1 MNKLSLGMMGTLSLG
16 AVLSGLLLAA
26 VSESGAGSSFGVAYA
41 ASPATTET
49 TKKEAATLSEGDKA
63 FMLEAASGGMAEV
76 ELSQMAKEKSKN
88 ADVIK
93 LAQHMVEDHTKA
105 NGELTGLAAR
115 KGVTLPTEL
124 LPKHKETREKLA
136 KLTGAA
142 FDKEYA
148 RVMVK
153 DHEDTVALFQKE
165 AGAGKDPN
173 LVPWVKQTLPTL
185 EGHLKMARES
195 DSRINGNTKAAGKSM

>member
-1 MNKLSLGMMGTLSLG
+1 MNKLSVGMMGALSLG
-16 AVLSGLLLAA
+16 AVLFGLLLAA
-26 VSESGAGSSFGVAYA
+26 VSDSGVGSSFGVAYA
-41 ASPATTET
+41 APAVTET

-88 ADVIK
+88 ADVVK
-93 LAQHMVEDHTKA
+93 LAQHMVDDHSKA

-115 KGVTLPTEL
+115 KGVTLPAEL
-124 LPKHKETREKLA
+124 SPKHKETREKLA
-136 KLTGAA
+136 RLTGAA

-153 DHEDTVALFQKE
+153 DHEETVALFQKE

-173 LVPWVKQTLPTL
+173 LVPWVKQTLPAL
-185 EGHLKMARES
+185 EGHLKMAREA
-195 DSRINGNTKAAGKSM
+195 DSRINGNTKAAGKAM